1 MTSSTLPSSCWGRGR
16 VAALLLVLA
25 ALAPLGAE
33 DQGWINLLGGKGLE
47 AWKGKTDGWVVAG
60 NAEMNPDNPR
70 LLIDKPG
77 KGVLIN
83 GSRGRAPNLLSKQD
97 FGDVEVHVEFLVPKG
112 SNSGVKLMVLYEIQI
127 YDSWGVKEPTG
138 SDCGGIYPR
147 AELTPKYHH
156 IDKGV
161 PPRVNASRPPGEWQ
175 TLDIA
180 FRAPRFD
187 AQGKKTASARFL
199 KVVLNDQV
207 VHDDVEVSTPTGH
220 AWHKPEVAAGP
231 LLLQGDHGLV
241 AFRNV
246 RVRPLPAEPKK
257 D

>member
-1 MTSSTLPSSCWGRGR
+1 MNSLLSSCWERGR
-16 VAALLLVLA
+16 MPALLLLLA
-25 ALAPLGAE
+25 ALGPLAAE
-33 DQGWINLLGGKGLE
+33 EQGWIDLSGGKGLD

-60 NAEMNPDNPR
+60 DAATNTDNPR

-77 KGVLIN
+77 KGVLVN
-83 GSRGRAPNLLSKQD
+83 GPKGRAPDLLSKQD
-97 FGDVEVHVEFLVPKG
+97 FGDVEVHVEFLIPKG
-112 SNSGVKLMVLYEIQI
+112 SNSGVKLMGLYEIQI
-127 YDSWGVKEPTG
+127 CDSWGVKEPKG

-147 AELTPKYHH
+147 AELTPRYHH

-161 PPRVNASRPPGEWQ
+161 APRVNAAKPAGEWQ

-199 KVVLNDQV
+199 KVVLNGQV
-207 VHDDVEVSTPTGH
+207 VHDDVEVATPTGH

-231 LLLQGDHGLV
+231 LLLQGDHGPV

-246 RVRPLPAEPKK
+246 RVRPLPAEAKK